1 MQLHQPQQ
9 VNYFTDVTS
18 ETIVHHNNK
27 QLFTIS
33 KILFDKWLYYFL
45 IMHFNLSQ
53 TLIIIL
59 NYNWN
64 YIWQEP
70 PLGEILEIKHFL
82 QATNVHDAFQAAT
95 AIWVM

>member
-1 MQLHQPQQ
+1 M
-9 VNYFTDVTS
+9 
-18 ETIVHHNNK
+18 VHHNNK
-27 QLFTIS
+27 QLFTIR

-53 TLIIIL
+53 NLIIIF

-64 YIWQEP
+64 YTWQEP
-70 PLGEILEIKHFL
+70 PLGEILEIHFL
-82 QATNVHDAFQAAT
+82 QATDVHDAFQVAA